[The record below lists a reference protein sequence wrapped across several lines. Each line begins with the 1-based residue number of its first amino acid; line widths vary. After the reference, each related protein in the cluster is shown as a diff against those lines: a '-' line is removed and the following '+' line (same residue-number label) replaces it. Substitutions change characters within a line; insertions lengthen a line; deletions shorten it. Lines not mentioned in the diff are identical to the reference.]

1 MIVKAVAMSE
11 VLLSEKKDLGG
22 RVCVMLTLPAD
33 DGLVVRLLL
42 EAFHQIV
49 RRASSQMFCSL
60 AKVVTM
66 AIAFCRSLSAF
77 SS

>member
-33 DGLVVRLLL
+33 DVLVVRLLL

-49 RRASSQMFCSL
+49 RRASSQMFCSF

-66 AIAFCRSLSAF
+66 AIAFRGILSAF